1 MATIKLSKSGNVY
14 QLAVNGWSKKDTL
27 NLTVIATNEPD
38 SAAVEAFT
46 GNEEVEMRDA
56 SIHITAQGYVYCRA
70 LERVSDYP
78 VGGMDTHGDDILA
91 DVWKISLA
99 DTEQTEEEQT
109 EEKQTEEEQT
119 EEELP
124 FTDEPYAEE
133 QTEEEIPAEG

>member
-1 MATIKLSKSGNVY
+1 MATIRLSKSGNVY

-27 NLTVIATNEPD
+27 NLTVLATNEPD

-78 VGGMDTHGDDILA
+78 VGGMDEHGDDILA

-99 DTEQTEEEQT
+99 DTEEEP
-109 EEKQTEEEQT
+109 QT

-124 FTDEPYAEE
+124 FEPTEEAQVEEE
-133 QTEEEIPAEG
+133 QL

>member
-38 SAAVEAFT
+38 ETAVEAFT

-78 VGGMDTHGDDILA
+78 VGGMDAHGDDILA

-99 DTEQTEEEQT
+99 DTEQTEEE
-109 EEKQTEEEQT
+109 
-119 EEELP
+119 LP
-124 FTDEPYAEE
+124 FTDDVE

>member
-1 MATIKLSKSGNVY
+1 MATIRLSKTGNTY
-14 QLAVNGWSKKDTL
+14 LLAVNGWSKKDTL
-27 NLTVIATNEPD
+27 NLTVLATNEPD
-38 SAAVEAFT
+38 ETAVEAFT

-78 VGGMDTHGDDILA
+78 IGGMDVHGDDILA

-99 DTEQTEEEQT
+99 DTEEEP
-109 EEKQTEEEQT
+109 KA

-133 QTEEEIPAEG
+133 VEQTEEEIPAEG

>member
-1 MATIKLSKSGNVY
+1 MATIKLSKTGNTY
-14 QLAVNGWSKKDTL
+14 LLAVNGWSKKDTL
-27 NLTVIATNEPD
+27 NLTVLATNEPD
-38 SAAVEAFT
+38 ETAVEAFT

-78 VGGMDTHGDDILA
+78 VGGMDEHGDDILA

-109 EEKQTEEEQT
+109 EE
-119 EEELP
+119 EELP
-124 FTDEPYAEE
+124 FTDEVAEAP
-133 QTEEEIPAEG
+133 TEEAVAETDVPIETQTD

>member
-1 MATIKLSKSGNVY
+1 MATIRLSKTGNTY
-14 QLAVNGWSKKDTL
+14 LLAVNGWSKKDTL
-27 NLTVIATNEPD
+27 NLTVLATNEPD
-38 SAAVEAFT
+38 ETAVEAFT

-78 VGGMDTHGDDILA
+78 IGGMDEHGDDILA

-99 DTEQTEEEQT
+99 DTEEEPKTE
-109 EEKQTEEEQT
+109 

-124 FTDEPYAEE
+124 FTEE
-133 QTEEEIPAEG
+133 EHTEVEEEIPAEG

>member
-27 NLTVIATNEPD
+27 NLTVIATDEPD
-38 SAAVEAFT
+38 ETAVEAFT

-78 VGGMDTHGDDILA
+78 VGGMDAHGDDILA

-99 DTEQTEEEQT
+99 DTEEEAQTE
-109 EEKQTEEEQT
+109 

-124 FTDEPYAEE
+124 FTDEVAETP
-133 QTEEEIPAEG
+133 TEETVAETDIPIETQTD

>member
-56 SIHITAQGYVYCRA
+56 SIHIIAQGYVYCRA

-109 EEKQTEEEQT
+109 EE
-119 EEELP
+119 ELP

-133 QTEEEIPAEG
+133 QTEVEEEIPAEG

>member
-1 MATIKLSKSGNVY
+1 MATIRLSKTGNTY
-14 QLAVNGWSKKDTL
+14 LLAVNGWSKKDTL
-27 NLTVIATNEPD
+27 NLTVLATNEPD

-78 VGGMDTHGDDILA
+78 VGGMDVHGDDILA

-99 DTEQTEEEQT
+99 DTE
-109 EEKQTEEEQT
+109 

-133 QTEEEIPAEG
+133 QTEEIPAEG